1 MTVADGALLP
11 VPREAVLARFPLSR
25 VSEAFFDEMLG
36 VLPPA
41 HIAGVPG
48 FFVTEA
54 VSDDVHAQFV
64 HAGGRFY
71 GGYVGLKDRAGLA
84 YFYGGDEHG
93 ICAYIGETRALALG
107 DKAEL
112 LVSHCDP
119 TVNLYD
125 AYHVVRG
132 GKVRELWP
140 IAARGKSQ

>member
-71 GGYVGLKDRAGLA
+71 GGYVGLKDRAGLITHA
-84 YFYGGDEHG
+84 RIAEFDAAHPDAVE
-93 ICAYIGETRALALG
+93 LAWY
-107 DKAEL
+107 
-112 LVSHCDP
+112 P
-119 TVNLYD
+119 D
-125 AYHVVRG
+125 AC
-132 GKVRELWP
+132 EE
-140 IAARGKSQ
+140 AAR